1 MDMKSKIANKKPATK
16 KSFSEDDE
24 IVSKKSSSKSADD
37 DDDADEV
44 EDDWEKTEDDDYDP
58 DFEEFDIPKSKI
70 KAGPSKKGKGDEDDL
85 GLDDDF
91 KTLDLFDD
99 GAGLDDEE
107 EEDF

>member
-1 MDMKSKIANKKPATK
+1 MDMKSKIANKKTATK

-24 IVSKKSSSKSADD
+24 IVSKKSSSKSDTDD
-37 DDDADEV
+37 DDDEDLDLDEKPV
-44 EDDWEKTEDDDYDP
+44 K
-58 DFEEFDIPKSKI
+58 KG
-70 KAGPSKKGKGDEDDL
+70 KASAKKGKGDEDDL

-107 EEDF
+107 DEDF